1 MAKRKQART
10 LDPTEQDQAQKHDT
24 GNEVAIDIEELKHDK
39 NALED
44 ILRRRDKWKECIQT
58 RVQAQADEKAA
69 KDSMIEAID
78 SANEWKNADA
88 PLYKQN
94 PEWASKPLTEI
105 GLSDHI
111 VGKIEGVTLPDGRN
125 PDLLCTT
132 GWPKVS
138 DSLIDEDAVRGFEHA
153 VANLGRL
160 NEAVAGGKPDR
171 PALVLVDHID
181 PAAVAED
188 ELEADRVV
196 MDHVRH
202 RAAVGDADVT
212 RDDRAA
218 EP

>member
-1 MAKRKQART
+1 MAKRKQAGT

-44 ILRRRDKWKECIQT
+44 ILRRRDKWKECIQI

-111 VGKIEGVTLPDGRN
+111 VGKIEGGAVWKTEPVKTVGQLVEWIKAGNNLMDIKGIGDQAADQISDAVSRACREGGA
-125 PDLLCTT
+125 DLEPAGEST
-132 GWPKVS
+132 
-138 DSLIDEDAVRGFEHA
+138 DEDPPASS
-153 VANLGRL
+153 AN
-160 NEAVAGGKPDR
+160 
-171 PALVLVDHID
+171 
-181 PAAVAED
+181 AA
-188 ELEADRVV
+188 
-196 MDHVRH
+196 
-202 RAAVGDADVT
+202 
-212 RDDRAA
+212 
-218 EP
+218 